1 MGNSTRRRAHNLKL
15 WEMQIDMAGRCHQDS
30 SFLLLTEDQ
39 LATCPQLLPLHLY
52 NMVQQLW
59 EENNSVFLPRG
70 SELKTHPPLTSIPQ
84 KSLGLPS

>member
-52 NMVQQLW
+52 NMVQA
-59 EENNSVFLPRG
+59 SG
-70 SELKTHPPLTSIPQ
+70 KKTILYF
-84 KSLGLPS
+84 SLGALN